1 MNTAYGLRPMP
12 VYGTLETCAEIMSV
26 KYIDGMPQMKGK
38 WSDVAGE
45 RMN

>member
-1 MNTAYGLRPMP
+1 MVWP
-12 VYGTLETCAEIMSV
+12 YGTPETWPKLFSV
-26 KYIDGMPQMKGK
+26 KYIDGMPRMKGK